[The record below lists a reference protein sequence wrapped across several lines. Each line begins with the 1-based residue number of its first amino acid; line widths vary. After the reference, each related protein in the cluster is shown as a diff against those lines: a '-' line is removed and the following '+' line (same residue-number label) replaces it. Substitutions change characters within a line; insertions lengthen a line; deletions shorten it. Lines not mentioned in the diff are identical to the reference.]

1 MEGELDR
8 TATLI
13 AGLNDAQRRAVT
25 TDGAPLA
32 ILAGAGS
39 GKTRVL
45 TRRIARRVV
54 EGEIDASHVLAV
66 TFTRKAAA
74 ELRDRLSTLG
84 LTSGVQA
91 GTFHSIA
98 FAQLRQRWQERGVTP
113 PSILDR
119 KVGFVAR
126 LVRSASSRQRGSST
140 LPLDL
145 VSEIEWAKARM
156 VPADRYAEAAAA
168 AHRRPPIDANEVARV
183 FAKYEEEKLARRMVD
198 FDDLLRL
205 ATRDLRVDEGYAAA
219 RRWRY
224 RHLFVDEFQ
233 DVNPLQFEL
242 LRAWLG
248 ERVDLCVVG
257 DPNQA
262 IYSWNGADASY
273 LADFDRYFP
282 GATTVELS
290 ENYRSSPQILGVA
303 NTVLG
308 TGPRS
313 TTFQLRPN
321 RGDGPIP
328 TVRALPDEHAEARA
342 IARRIRDHHAPG
354 RPWSEQAV
362 LVRTNAQLPV
372 IEEALRVARVPFRSR
387 GGGRLLEQPEVRET
401 LAALRRGPGHL
412 SERLDEIEAQLD
424 AGSGVGEARL
434 SDERAAN
441 VAELVRLGRE
451 YVDLDADGSAAS
463 FEAWLRSTL
472 GNDEGGPSTDAVDL
486 ATFHAAKGLEW
497 SVVHLAG
504 LEEGFVPIHHAQTEP
519 TRAEERRL
527 LYVALT
533 RAERELH
540 CTWAERRAFASRSL
554 QRRPSPYLETI
565 SLAIDLLGDGEE
577 PIDLTA
583 AVARQRATLR
593 LDDGIEPA
601 RRRRPTKSS
610 GPELP
615 SGDRELFEQLK
626 AWRRAQAKL
635 ADVPAFVIFND
646 ATLAEVATAR
656 PATAGELLDVN
667 GIGAVKAQRFGEALL
682 TIVAAN
688 PRSPSAPDGPGA
700 AGRSG
705 RGRAR

>member
-1 MEGELDR
+1 MEGDDDR

-25 TDGAPLA
+25 TEAAPLA

-45 TRRIARRVV
+45 TRRIARRVS

-74 ELRDRLSTLG
+74 ELRQRLSALG
-84 LTSGVQA
+84 LTSTVQA

-113 PSILDR
+113 PSVLDR

-126 LVRSASSRQRGSST
+126 LVRSAGSRQRGSAT

-156 VPADRYAEAAAA
+156 IPADRYAEAAAA
-168 AHRRPPIDANEVARV
+168 AHRRPPVDANEVARV
-183 FAKYEEEKLARRMVD
+183 FARYEEEKLARRMVD

-242 LRAWLG
+242 LRGWLG
-248 ERVDLCVVG
+248 DRVDLCVVG

-273 LADFDRYFP
+273 LAEFERHFP
-282 GATTVELS
+282 GASTVELS

-342 IARRIRDHHAPG
+342 IARRVRDHHAPG
-354 RPWSEQAV
+354 HPWSAQAV

-372 IEEALRVARVPFRSR
+372 IEEALRLARVPFRSR
-387 GGGRLLEQPEVRET
+387 GGGRLLDQPEIKET
-401 LAALRRGPGHL
+401 LGSLRHGPGHL
-412 SERLDEIEAQLD
+412 AERLDEIESDLD
-424 AGSGVGEARL
+424 EQTDDGVGTFN
-434 SDERAAN
+434 DERAAN

-451 YVDLDADGSAAS
+451 YVDLDPGGSPSS

-472 GNDEGGPSTDAVDL
+472 GNDEGGPASDAVDL

-497 SVVHLAG
+497 PVVHLAG

-519 TRAEERRL
+519 ARAEERRL

-565 SLAIDLLGDGEE
+565 SLAIDLLGDGEA
-577 PIDLTA
+577 PIDLTS
-583 AVARQRATLR
+583 AVARQRAALR
-593 LDDGIEPA
+593 LDDGVEPA
-601 RRRRPTKSS
+601 KRRRPTK
-610 GPELP
+610 P
-615 SGDRELFEQLK
+615 SGSDLAPADRDLFEQLK
-626 AWRRAQAKL
+626 AWRRSQAKL

-646 ATLAEVATAR
+646 ATLAAVATAR
-656 PATAGELLDVN
+656 PASQAQLLDVN
-667 GIGAVKAQRFGEALL
+667 GIGAVKAQRFGDALL
-682 TIVAAN
+682 QIVAA
-688 PRSPSAPDGPGA
+688 SA
-700 AGRSG
+700 RSG
-705 RGRAR
+705 SRER